1 MKNIGYLMTIP
12 AIFAADETLKQM
24 SEKKKLPA
32 DENDQCPV
40 IFRNYH
46 NTGAMLN
53 FGAGKAFVKLL
64 STLFTVA
71 VTIYFAVTLGYGGR
85 KLMKT
90 GLSLILGG
98 AYSNMYDRYRKGYVV
113 DYVSFRSR
121 WKWLSGVVFNIG
133 DFAIMIGAFMAV
145 MATDLSE

>member
-12 AIFAADETLKQM
+12 AIFSADETLKQM

-53 FGAGKAFVKLL
+53 FGAGKAF
-64 STLFTVA
+64 
-71 VTIYFAVTLGYGGR
+71 
-85 KLMKT
+85 
-90 GLSLILGG
+90 
-98 AYSNMYDRYRKGYVV
+98 
-113 DYVSFRSR
+113 RSEEHH
-121 WKWLSGVVFNIG
+121 V
-133 DFAIMIGAFMAV
+133 
-145 MATDLSE
+145 

>member
-12 AIFAADETLKQM
+12 AIFAADEKLKQM
-24 SEKKKLPA
+24 SEEKEFPA
-32 DENDQCPV
+32 DEDDQCPV
-40 IFRNYH
+40 VFRNYH

-53 FGAGKAFVKLL
+53 LGAGRAFVKIL
-64 STLFTVA
+64 STVFTLA
-71 VTIYFAVTLGYGGR
+71 VTIYFVATLGHRGQ
-85 KLMKT
+85 KLLKT

-113 DYVSFRSR
+113 DYISFRCR
-121 WKWLSGVVFNIG
+121 WKWLSGIVFNIG